1 MMCGNCLQ
9 KRQPLPG
16 ETQLLRDVG
25 LEQAISKAGGV
36 RALSRVLG
44 VSQPAISNWKRV
56 PADRVAAVESATG
69 IARAVLRP
77 DLYEG
82 EPIMV
87 KQDRPDLDPVDAAR
101 ADTYEL
107 IGALLWRAPDAET
120 LAEVARLKGNAS
132 PLGLAQIA
140 LAEAAGQA
148 TPVAARDEFFA
159 LFIGVGRGE
168 LLPYAS
174 FYLTGFLNERPLVAV
189 RDEMVRL
196 GLARAERINEPEDH
210 LAILF
215 DVMAGLIRGDYAA
228 EGLDDQI
235 FFERHLKPW
244 AARFFADLETAA
256 SAHLYKP
263 LGRLGGLFIDIETEA
278 YGLPV

>member
-1 MMCGNCLQ
+1 MDIG
-9 KRQPLPG
+9 
-16 ETQLLRDVG
+16 LLRDTG
-25 LEQAISKAGGV
+25 LERAIDTAGGV
-36 RALSRVLG
+36 RALARALG

-56 PADRVAAVESATG
+56 PADRVVAVESATG

-77 DLYEG
+77 DLYAG

-87 KQDRPDLDPVDAAR
+87 TQPQAEIDPIDAAR

-107 IGALLWRAPDAET
+107 IGALLWRTPDASA
-120 LAEVARLKGNAS
+120 LAEVARLQGNAS
-132 PLGLAQIA
+132 PLGVARFA
-140 LAEAAGQA
+140 LAEAAAEA
-148 TPVAARDEFFA
+148 TPEAVRDEYFS
-159 LFIGVGRGE
+159 LFIGVGRGD

-174 FYLTGFLNERPLVAV
+174 YYLTGFLNERPLVAV

-196 GLARAERINEPEDH
+196 GLTRAERASEPEDH
-210 LAILF
+210 VAVLF

-228 EGLDDQI
+228 DGLDDQI

-244 AARFFADLETAA
+244 AARFFADLETAE
-256 SAHLYKP
+256 SAHFYKP
-263 LGRLGGLFIDIETEA
+263 LGRLGGLFFDIEAEA

>member
-1 MMCGNCLQ
+1 
-9 KRQPLPG
+9 
-16 ETQLLRDVG
+16 LLRDTG
-25 LEQAISKAGGV
+25 LEKAIDAAGGM
-36 RALSRVLG
+36 RALSRALG
-44 VSQPAISNWKRV
+44 VSQPAISNWKRI
-56 PADRVAAVESATG
+56 PADRVVAVESATG
-69 IARAVLRP
+69 VARTALRP
-77 DLYEG
+77 DLYAG

-87 KQDRPDLDPVDAAR
+87 TQTHAEIDPLDAAR
-101 ADTYEL
+101 ADTYEM
-107 IGALLWRAPDAET
+107 IGALLWRTPDAPA
-120 LAEVARLKGNAS
+120 LAEVARLRGNAT

-140 LAEAAGQA
+140 LADIAVHSPPDA
-148 TPVAARDEFFA
+148 VRDEYFA

-174 FYLTGFLNERPLVAV
+174 YYLTGFLNERPLVAV

-196 GLARAERINEPEDH
+196 GLTRAERASEPEDH
-210 LAILF
+210 IAVLF

-244 AARFFADLETAA
+244 AARFFADLEVAG
-256 SAHLYKP
+256 SAHFYKP
-263 LGRLGGLFIDIETEA
+263 LGRLGGLFFDIETEA